1 MAKGENE
8 FYLRALNRR
17 AVQQLLNL
25 TAIDQ
30 GEIHK
35 LVDESGVIWPEI
47 SPADV
52 TIRILTASTIELI
65 VC

>member
-8 FYLRALNRR
+8 YSFRALNRR
-17 AVQQLLNL
+17 AIQRLLNL

-30 GEIHK
+30 GKIHK
-35 LVDESGVIWPEI
+35 LVNESGVIWPEI
-47 SPADV
+47 SPPDV

>member
-8 FYLRALNRR
+8 FSFRALNRR
-17 AVQQLLNL
+17 AIQRLLNL

-30 GEIHK
+30 GEFHK
-35 LVDESGVIWPEI
+35 LVKKSGVIWLEI
-47 SPADV
+47 SPTDV

-65 VC
+65 VG